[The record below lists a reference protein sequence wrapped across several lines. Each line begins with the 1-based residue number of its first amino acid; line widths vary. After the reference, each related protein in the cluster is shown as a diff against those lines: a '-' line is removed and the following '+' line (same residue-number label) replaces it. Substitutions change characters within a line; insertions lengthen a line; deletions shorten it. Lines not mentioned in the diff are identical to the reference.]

1 MQLFTYK
8 KEGIS
13 DLELFVD
20 RVKEQGQFFLCDFRS
35 DSMKEWEALGFN
47 WKVSYR
53 FLGEAISLA
62 DMTESDL
69 HIYEGEKEISS
80 YESPKPV
87 SISSVVDPT
96 DGGTVSPNPVTGKT
110 GDTVTVTAKP
120 ASGYEFE
127 KWVISGTEY
136 KNNPQSVKLTE
147 DMTIKA
153 VFAKKV
159 YTISSVVDPTGGGTL
174 SNNAAEQGTLYY
186 GTEVTFTA
194 TPAEGYAF
202 LKFIINNGNETTEN
216 PYTHTMKSNVTIRC
230 LFEKAS
236 TEEETE

>member
-110 GDTVTVTAKP
+110 GDTVTVTA
-120 ASGYEFE
+120 
-127 KWVISGTEY
+127 
-136 KNNPQSVKLTE
+136 
-147 DMTIKA
+147 
-153 VFAKKV
+153 
-159 YTISSVVDPTGGGTL
+159 
-174 SNNAAEQGTLYY
+174 
-186 GTEVTFTA
+186 

>member
-96 DGGTVSPNPVTGKT
+96 DGG
-110 GDTVTVTAKP
+110 A
-120 ASGYEFE
+120 
-127 KWVISGTEY
+127 
-136 KNNPQSVKLTE
+136 
-147 DMTIKA
+147 
-153 VFAKKV
+153 
-159 YTISSVVDPTGGGTL
+159 L